1 MATNIDNLIPVIN
14 RSKEEAREI
23 SRKGGQASGVARR
36 AKKSMKQS
44 MELMLNMTLKN
55 GNQVNL
61 EEIETFSGIKG
72 KNVTVQDQMVY
83 KLMLKALKGDKKAF
97 ELIRDTVGQKPVQAR
112 DSEQMQEA
120 IEKFTQ
126 SFENIEIIAAN
137 TFELSNGDDK

>member
-1 MATNIDNLIPVIN
+1 MANIDNLMPTKN
-14 RSKEEAREI
+14 RTSEEAREMA
-23 SRKGGQASGVARR
+23 RKGGYASGVARR

-44 MELMLNMTLKN
+44 MELMLNMALKN

-97 ELIRDTVGQKPVQAR
+97 ELIRDTAGQKPVQAR
-112 DSEQMQEA
+112 DSEQMQEE
-120 IEKFTQ
+120 IET
-126 SFENIEIIAAN
+126 EDGPIIL
-137 TFELSNGDDK
+137 ELEQIRK